1 MNKLEYLDALKQAMS
16 GLPPD
21 TIAKT
26 LAYYEQRFIDGVA
39 AGRRENDV
47 AAELD
52 EPRKIAITLRA
63 NRHLSEFEQKR
74 SPRNLLRMLMSLIG
88 LAIFNLFMVI
98 PAAVY
103 AALLMTVYALAFS
116 FYIAGVAVTA
126 SGLSGV
132 NELVFEGPLHSLV
145 DFDRDHDRS
154 DDHDARM
161 QTRLSIGDGSVRL
174 HEETAPAGDAAS
186 DGKHVKLL
194 QRAEAMGGG
203 SLLISADDGNDARA
217 TQTAIGLAMVLAGIL
232 VALLSVVLTRYTV
245 TAIKRYVAMNFS
257 LLRGR

>member
-1 MNKLEYLDALKQAMS
+1 MA

-21 TIAKT
+21 TIART
-26 LAYYEQRFIDGVA
+26 LAYYEQRFIDGQAGGLGEDDIA
-39 AGRRENDV
+39 AG
-47 AAELD
+47 LD

-63 NRHLSEFEQKR
+63 NRNMSEFEQKR

-103 AALLMTVYALAFS
+103 AGLLASVYAIAFAL
-116 FYIAGVAVTA
+116 YIGGVAVTA

-132 NELVFEGPLHSLV
+132 NELVLDGPLHHLV
-145 DFDRDHDRS
+145 DFDNDRDGDN
-154 DDHDARM
+154 DGM
-161 QTRLSIGDGSVRL
+161 QTRLTIGNGSVNVHQEATPSDTPR
-174 HEETAPAGDAAS
+174 
-186 DGKHVKLL
+186 DGKRVKLL

-203 SLLISADDGNDARA
+203 SLAISSDDDTDSRT
-217 TQTAIGLAMVLAGIL
+217 TQTALGLAMLLGGI
-232 VALLSVVLTRYTV
+232 VMALLSVVLTRYTV
-245 TAIKRYVAMNFS
+245 TGIKRYVAMNFS